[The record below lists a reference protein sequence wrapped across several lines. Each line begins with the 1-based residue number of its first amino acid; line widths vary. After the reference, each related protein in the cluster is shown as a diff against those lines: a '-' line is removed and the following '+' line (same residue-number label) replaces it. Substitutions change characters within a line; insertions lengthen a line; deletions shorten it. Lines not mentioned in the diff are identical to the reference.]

1 MKNPHDGNMGILR
14 GKCFEF
20 CLLGKYYFCEF
31 ILLFSLFFILFKLIF
46 IFIYSTFSKI
56 SRFQTNPLMSVWIA
70 HLCVCISLFL
80 PFFFFLAVVVD

>member
-1 MKNPHDGNMGILR
+1 MKNPHDGNTGILR

-56 SRFQTNPLMSVWIA
+56 SRFQTNPLMSVWIV
-70 HLCVCISLFL
+70 HLCLYFPLSA
-80 PFFFFLAVVVD
+80 FFFFLVVVVD

>member
-46 IFIYSTFSKI
+46 TFIYSTFSKKI
-56 SRFQTNPLMSVWIA
+56 LVSVKEAYLKQTLIMA
-70 HLCVCISLFL
+70 FL
-80 PFFFFLAVVVD
+80 PLL